1 MKVSKNLIV
10 KAAVR
15 CVAALVLLTL
25 CAAPAFAQRGKWWQD
40 DRFRK
45 ELGLTDE
52 QSTRLESIFQKTQPT
67 LRERMTALDQAE
79 DQLEQFIE
87 TGDDATVMQHVGV
100 VEAARGELNKTR
112 TMMLLRMRRALTADQ
127 WAKFTALAD
136 ERQRNNNRDRT
147 LNRQQR

>member
-1 MKVSKNLIV
+1 MKVSKNL
-10 KAAVR
+10 AR
-15 CVAALVLLTL
+15 CVAALVLLTF
-25 CAAPAFAQRGKWWQD
+25 CAVPAHAQRGKWWQD

-52 QSTRLESIFQKTQPT
+52 QSARLEAIFQKTQPG
-67 LRERMTALDQAE
+67 LRERMRSLDQAE
-79 DQLEQFIE
+79 DQLELLIE

-100 VEAARGELNKTR
+100 VETARAELNKTR

-136 ERQRNNNRDRT
+136 ERNQRDRDRT
-147 LNRQQR
+147 QNRQQQPQPPR

>member
-1 MKVSKNLIV
+1 MKVPKNLM

-25 CAAPAFAQRGKWWQD
+25 CAAPVFAQRGKWWQD
-40 DRFRK
+40 ERFRK
-45 ELGLTDE
+45 ELGLTAE

-67 LRERMTALDQAE
+67 LRERMQALDQAE

-100 VEAARGELNKTR
+100 VEVARGELNKTR

-127 WAKFTALAD
+127 WARFTALA
-136 ERQRNNNRDRT
+136 EENQRNRNRT
-147 LNRQQR
+147 PNRQQR

>member
-1 MKVSKNLIV
+1 MKVPKNLLV
-10 KAAVR
+10 KAGVR
-15 CVAALVLLTL
+15 CMAALVLLTL

-40 DRFRK
+40 DRFRR

-52 QSTRLESIFQKTQPT
+52 QSLRLESIFQKTQPT
-67 LRERMTALDQAE
+67 LRERMRALDQAE

-87 TGDDATVMQHVGV
+87 TGDDATVMQHVGL
-100 VEAARGELNKTR
+100 VEVARGELNKTR

-136 ERQRNNNRDRT
+136 ENRRNRDRT
-147 LNRQQR
+147 PNRQQP